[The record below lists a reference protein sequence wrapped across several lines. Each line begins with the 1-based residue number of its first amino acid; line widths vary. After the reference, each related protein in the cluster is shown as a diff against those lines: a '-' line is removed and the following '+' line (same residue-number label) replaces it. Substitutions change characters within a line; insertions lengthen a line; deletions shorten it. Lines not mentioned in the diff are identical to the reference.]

1 MKKILM
7 VSALL
12 AFSSLAQ
19 AKPAFTGIN
28 YTGLYECKGENS
40 SIGAY
45 ELVVAL
51 RLNRVSSH
59 GKFGAYYYETET
71 VNSTI
76 YHGQAVIVGNRMA
89 ISFNIRDKKNN
100 VDHSTGLAT
109 IKKVGK
115 DRWSFRKEYFEP
127 DDSGGSYGTEDCVMR
142 VLSPEEKQ
150 ALENKAPE
158 KTPAKPAA
166 ATTPR
171 NGKAQ

>member
-1 MKKILM
+1 MKKVII
-7 VSALL
+7 VSAML
-12 AFSSLAQ
+12 AFSGLAQ
-19 AKPAFTGIN
+19 AKPAFTGVN

-45 ELVVAL
+45 DLVVAL

-71 VNSTI
+71 VNSTV
-76 YHGQAVIVGNRMA
+76 YHGQAVVIGNRMA

-127 DDSGGSYGTEDCVMR
+127 DDSGGSYGTEECVMK
-142 VLSPEEKQ
+142 VLTPEEKE
-150 ALENKAPE
+150 ALEKKSQE
-158 KTPAKPAA
+158 KTPPKPAA
-166 ATTPR
+166 TAPR
-171 NGKAQ
+171 SSKAQ

>member
-1 MKKILM
+1 MKKIVIVTAM
-7 VSALL
+7 L
-12 AFSSLAQ
+12 AFSGIAQ
-19 AKPAFTGIN
+19 AKPAFTGPN

-45 ELVVAL
+45 EVDVAL

-71 VNSTI
+71 VNSTL
-76 YHGQAVIVGNRMA
+76 YHGQAVAVGNHLA

-109 IKKVGK
+109 IKKISK

-127 DDSGGSYGTEDCVMR
+127 DDSGGNYGTEDCVMK
-142 VLSPEEKQ
+142 VLTPEEKK
-150 ALENKAPE
+150 ALEEKNLE
-158 KTPAKPAA
+158 KTPPKPASVP
-166 ATTPR
+166 PR
-171 NGKAQ
+171 TKQQ